1 MIFRVFGIRRSL
13 SFSRV
18 VGKKRA
24 MPNREKWNWTQPEA
38 TVPLSSLKLNNSFTR
53 KKEEFTPMNGNTV
66 HWYSCGPTV
75 YDKSHM
81 GHARS
86 YVSFD
91 IIRKILKQYFGYNVF
106 YQMNITDIDDKVIF
120 KPKS

>member
-1 MIFRVFGIRRSL
+1 MYYHVFIFEIKDITSMDTL
-13 SFSRV
+13 
-18 VGKKRA
+18 
-24 MPNREKWNWTQPEA
+24 
-38 TVPLSSLKLNNSFTR
+38 
-53 KKEEFTPMNGNTV
+53 
-66 HWYSCGPTV
+66 PTV

-106 YQMNITDIDDKVIF
+106 YQMNITDIDDKVILLLF
-120 KPKS
+120 RVRNGLISRVLNNFTYVENRIRLKD